1 MDNFTENKSSSMRSV
16 LNILKYFYG
25 RYPLAAYLII
35 FSLLLAGVME
45 GIGILTILPIL
56 NIIVTD
62 SYVANSAVEDYI
74 INLLLFLN
82 IDVTLISLLSLI
94 VACICF
100 KSCFT
105 WVAMK
110 YVGNSIAMIQTDLR
124 IELINKL
131 MLAKWKHFTNIP
143 IGQLVNAISTEAP
156 RAAAAVFN
164 STNFI
169 VVIIQSAIYLTVA
182 TLISPVL
189 TVFAIVAGLL
199 LIFIFNIYVKIVKKA
214 GAGQTKYMGDLLA
227 RFTDALQGIKA
238 IKAMG
243 RERQLR
249 SLITY
254 ETRELN
260 EFLKKEVL
268 GKVAVK
274 TVQEP
279 VLTIILAL
287 GLYVTLFHF
296 NFPISE
302 IMVMALVFWR
312 SAGMIGGIQKNVQAV
327 VLNESALW
335 SIHSK
340 IRSAE
345 TAEEVYTGNKAPTLK
360 DKISLRNIA
369 FSYND
374 ENELLRNVNVDIRAN
389 KITAITGMS
398 GVGKSTIADL
408 VTGFYKV
415 SSGSIYI
422 DEINFEDIDIRKWRD
437 KIGYVPQDT
446 FLFNDSIFMNV
457 SMNDDSISE
466 EDVLESLKLS
476 GAIGFVEALKN
487 GVNTNIGERGQ
498 LLSGGQRQRINIAR
512 AIVRKPLLLIL
523 DEATTA
529 LDPETEN
536 EICETLIELSSKM
549 TVLAISHQPAIIE
562 KAHFVY
568 QVKSGADIKLANVS
582 RA

>member
-1 MDNFTENKSSSMRSV
+1 M
-16 LNILKYFYG
+16 
-25 RYPLAAYLII
+25 
-35 FSLLLAGVME
+35 
-45 GIGILTILPIL
+45 
-56 NIIVTD
+56 
-62 SYVANSAVEDYI
+62 
-74 INLLLFLN
+74 
-82 IDVTLISLLSLI
+82 TLISLLSLI